1 MSRAGRC
8 RREPGH
14 GRVGRSRRNLT
25 GVWQGRYFY
34 PRGAA
39 PVAFT
44 ATIIETATRFTGT
57 VSEPSDHHPG
67 EAVSADIAGTDVSFV
82 KTYEPG
88 SGYDDA
94 VAYSGRLNADATVVE
109 GTWRIR
115 QAFGSF
121 SGTFV
126 MSRPRAAAAAGER
139 KVAETADA

>member
-1 MSRAGRC
+1 MAASGDRA
-8 RREPGH
+8 
-14 GRVGRSRRNLT
+14 RNLT

-57 VSEPSDHHPG
+57 VSEPSHHHPG
-67 EAVSADIAGTDVSFV
+67 EAVSADIAGTRAGTDVSFV